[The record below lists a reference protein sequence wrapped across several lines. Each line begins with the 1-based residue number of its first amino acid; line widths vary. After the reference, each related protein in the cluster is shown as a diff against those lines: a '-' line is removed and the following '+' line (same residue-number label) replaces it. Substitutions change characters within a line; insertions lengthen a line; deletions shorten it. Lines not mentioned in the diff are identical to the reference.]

1 MSQQKVWFMA
11 SRGFGPVW
19 TEAVLKRGD
28 KVAAS
33 ARNPKA
39 LTAFFEVYGG
49 AVLPLELDVT
59 DRDAGCS
66 RGSSAFRASRCDS
79 KQPNTCG
86 CWPMAKEDTGF
97 ELVICEDATAP
108 NIKAQDKLRLLN

>member
-1 MSQQKVWFMA
+1 MLICTQCNFVINRGKNNLYEFKMSQQKVWFMA

-39 LTAFFEVYGG
+39 LTAFSRSM
-49 AVLPLELDVT
+49 AEL
-59 DRDAGCS
+59 
-66 RGSSAFRASRCDS
+66 
-79 KQPNTCG
+79 
-86 CWPMAKEDTGF
+86 CWRWNST
-97 ELVICEDATAP
+97 
-108 NIKAQDKLRLLN
+108 